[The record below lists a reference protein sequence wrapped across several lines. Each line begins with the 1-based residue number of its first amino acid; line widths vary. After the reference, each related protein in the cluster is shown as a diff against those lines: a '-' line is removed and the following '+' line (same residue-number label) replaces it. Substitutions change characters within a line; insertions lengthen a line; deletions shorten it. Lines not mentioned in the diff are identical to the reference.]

1 MPGYLVGE
9 VPTAPASSITVIPN
23 ATLLANNVQSALEEI
38 DKEVTYSATAPTS
51 PNTGD
56 LWVDVSNP
64 LSPIIKAYSG
74 TTWIIAA
81 ASGDEPDFTLIGA

>member
-9 VPTAPASSITVIPN
+9 VPSAPASSITVIPN

-38 DKEVTYSATAPTS
+38 DKEVIYSATAPTS

-56 LWVDVSNP
+56 LWVDITYPIAPTIKVYDGSGWILVS
-64 LSPIIKAYSG
+64 
-74 TTWIIAA
+74 AA
-81 ASGDEPDFTLIGA
+81 GIPTDFLLIGA